1 MAAAL
6 NLVPGFSVAD
16 ATDLTAQE
24 LQASNIELR
33 ARALASKIA
42 ESKLGALGSQGV
54 PSQIVAVDKANDLTL
69 PGNRV
74 ASVRFAD
81 RNTTP

>member
-24 LQASNIELR
+24 LQASNIEP
-33 ARALASKIA
+33 RALASKIA
-42 ESKLGALGSQGV
+42 ASKLGALGSQGV